1 MPLWRLQRGDGW
13 ELLWWRSGR
22 SPRLLRGL
30 PRVASLWHTGCASC
44 WVPELRS
51 LGLLYVTQRSSAE
64 NREVLVRLQSPACQG
79 NHGEVESSSPAG
91 PVTVLLPFLTK
102 AGARSPRVA
111 GFHSDLCVR
120 VCVYGVAVSTQSGFA
135 LQLRRV

>member
-13 ELLWWRSGR
+13 ELLWWRSSR

-102 AGARSPRVA
+102 AGVRGLPTWLVSIRI
-111 GFHSDLCVR
+111 CVC

-135 LQLRRV
+135 QRLRRV